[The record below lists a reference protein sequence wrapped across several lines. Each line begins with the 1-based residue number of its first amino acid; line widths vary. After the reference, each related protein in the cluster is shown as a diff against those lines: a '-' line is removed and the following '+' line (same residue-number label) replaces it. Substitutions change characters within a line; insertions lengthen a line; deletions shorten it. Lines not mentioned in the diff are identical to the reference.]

1 MSIDQKFNF
10 NFDIAEPKQKNNIVV
25 FFLSS
30 KEQMKDNF
38 LAFPD
43 ALKNNLTEV
52 EEVNEKGFVGNLK
65 VTNKSAQKL
74 LILGSEILVGN
85 KLKQNRVVDETTLI
99 AENSTTNLKVSCCE
113 KNRWSPAVSEN
124 ISLSETLLAIRASW
138 IASVQ
143 DDTPIEFFD
152 EI

>member
-1 MSIDQKFNF
+1 MNIEQKFNF
-10 NFDIAEPKQKNNIVV
+10 NFDISEPKQKNNIVV

-52 EEVNEKGFVGNLK
+52 GEVNEKGFVKNLK
-65 VTNKSAQKL
+65 VTNKSVHKL

-85 KLKQNRVVDETTLI
+85 KLKRNRVVDETTLI

-113 KNRWSPAVSEN
+113 KNGWSPAVAES
-124 ISLSETLLAIRASW
+124 ISLSETLL
-138 IASVQ
+138 
-143 DDTPIEFFD
+143 F
-152 EI
+152 

>member
-30 KEQMKDNF
+30 KEQIKDNF

-43 ALKNNLTEV
+43 ALKNNLTDV

-85 KLKQNRVVDETTLI
+85 KLKQNRVVDENNDFLTKITTC
-99 AENSTTNLKVSCCE
+99 STK
-113 KNRWSPAVSEN
+113 KSPKTV
-124 ISLSETLLAIRASW
+124 
-138 IASVQ
+138 
-143 DDTPIEFFD
+143 
-152 EI
+152 

>member
-52 EEVNEKGFVGNLK
+52 EEVSKGFVGNLK
-65 VTNKSAQKL
+65 VINKSNHQK
-74 LILGSEILVGN
+74 
-85 KLKQNRVVDETTLI
+85 K
-99 AENSTTNLKVSCCE
+99 
-113 KNRWSPAVSEN
+113 
-124 ISLSETLLAIRASW
+124 
-138 IASVQ
+138 
-143 DDTPIEFFD
+143 
-152 EI
+152 